1 MEKRL
6 KEVLNREEGNY
17 ILPFFWQHG
26 EDGGRLREMMG
37 AVYSSGIRAVCVES
51 RPHPDF
57 AGPGWWRDMDI
68 IMDEARKRNMRVWV
82 LDDAHFPSGYCNGLV
97 EEQSV
102 YAKRYLDHYTI
113 DASGPG
119 TGTSF
124 FLSIDEGEELIGVVA
139 APEKGQNGGRSSG
152 TRGYHESSKGKRI
165 ILGHSGGLLEYYRH
179 NKYIFRQWKKKIH

>member
-26 EDGGRLREMMG
+26 EGGGRLREMMG

-113 DASGPG
+113 DASGPR

-124 FLSIDEGEELIGVVA
+124 FLSIDEGEELVGVVA
-139 APEKGQNGGRSSG
+139 ARRRGRTAG
-152 TRGYHESSKGKRI
+152 EVQDPVDITNQVRGKVLYLS
-165 ILGHSGGLLEYYRH
+165 L
-179 NKYIFRQWKKKIH
+179 IHI